1 MCMEGK
7 ESEKER
13 AIITVTGLDHPG
25 IIAAVTKG
33 CADLNINI
41 EDLSQTVV
49 QDILTMTLIVD
60 ITGKDLKLL
69 KERMREV
76 EKEQNVKIL
85 VQHEDIFRYM
95 HRI

>member
-7 ESEKER
+7 ESKKER

-33 CADLNINI
+33 CADLDINI

>member
-1 MCMEGK
+1 MK
-7 ESEKER
+7 KER

-33 CADLNINI
+33 CADLDINI

-69 KERMREV
+69 KERMKEV

>member
-1 MCMEGK
+1 MCMESK
-7 ESEKER
+7 KER

>member
-1 MCMEGK
+1 MEGK
-7 ESEKER
+7 ESKKER

-33 CADLNINI
+33 CADLDINI

-69 KERMREV
+69 KERMKEV

>member
-1 MCMEGK
+1 MESK
-7 ESEKER
+7 KER

>member
-1 MCMEGK
+1 MEGK
-7 ESEKER
+7 ESKKER

-33 CADLNINI
+33 CADLGINI

>member
-1 MCMEGK
+1 MEGK
-7 ESEKER
+7 ESKKER

-33 CADLNINI
+33 CADLDINI

>member
-1 MCMEGK
+1 MK
-7 ESEKER
+7 KER
-13 AIITVTGLDHPG
+13 AIITATGLDHPG

-33 CADLNINI
+33 CADLDINI

-49 QDILTMTLIVD
+49 QEILTMTLIVD
-60 ITGKDLKLL
+60 ITGKDLKALQ
-69 KERMREV
+69 ERMKEV